1 MQNVAPEQ
9 VGVMKLLKWGIFLG
23 IPFTGMFPAVGD
35 RQAVVLNWATMSVFQ
50 MGLTY
55 AFMSNLGKRIVPDVL
70 PGSHMERFLEVK
82 KVADQKEAE
91 EKEKQAS

>member
-9 VGVMKLLKWGIFLG
+9 MGVMKLLKWGIFLG

-35 RQAVVLNWATMSVFQ
+35 RQAVVLNWTTMSVFQ

-55 AFMSNLGKRIVPDVL
+55 AFMSNLGKRIVPEVL
-70 PGSHMERFLEVK
+70 PGSQMERFIEAK
-82 KVADQKEAE
+82 KLAA

>member
-23 IPFTGMFPAVGD
+23 IPFTGMFPAVRD

-50 MGLTY
+50 LGLTY
-55 AFMSNLGKRIVPDVL
+55 AFMSNLGKRIVPEVL
-70 PGSHMERFLEVK
+70 PGSHMEKLIEAKR
-82 KVADQKEAE
+82 QKEAE
-91 EKEKQAS
+91 AKEKEAS

>member
-9 VGVMKLLKWGIFLG
+9 VNVMKLLKWGIFLG
-23 IPFTGMFPAVGD
+23 IPFTGMFPAVGN

-55 AFMSNLGKRIVPDVL
+55 AFMSKLGKRLVPEML
-70 PGSHMERFLEVK
+70 PGSQMERLEEIRVK
-82 KVADQKEAE
+82 RALKEAE
-91 EKEKQAS
+91 TKENQAS